1 MTRESGETERAD
13 AQRPSTARVLTQLI
27 HPVLRALP
35 VRALGVTAAVA
46 LLIAALPRLLAD
58 EPDPWSA
65 LVALRAAALTFALG
79 LAFVLDDPT
88 RDLTS
93 SVPTRRILRTTLRVA
108 LVAPFAAA
116 WWTAAVLLIPS
127 KIRPPVGDMTLE
139 AAAAAVLSLA
149 AAGAALRFTAEPEP
163 GQRVAAGFLVIAL
176 VSRVALP
183 NDWGMY
189 VSPTE
194 KPWGVGHDHWAMVL
208 VGAALVW
215 AACGP
220 EPLKRRRLIPIR
232 SAGSG
237 VSGV

>member
-1 MTRESGETERAD
+1 MTRESGESEQTGGF
-13 AQRPSTARVLTQLI
+13 QLPSTARVLAQLI
-27 HPVLRALP
+27 RPVLRALP
-35 VRALGVTAAVA
+35 VRALGATAAVA
-46 LLIAALPRLLAD
+46 LLIAALPRLLSD
-58 EPDPWSA
+58 EPDQWSA
-65 LVALRAAALTFALG
+65 LIALRAAALTFALG
-79 LAFVLDDPT
+79 LAFVLDDPA

-93 SVPTRRILRTTLRVA
+93 SVPTRRILRTALRVA

-116 WWTAAVLLIPS
+116 WWTAAVLLVPS

-149 AAGAALRFTAEPEP
+149 AAAAALRFTAEPEP

-176 VSRVALP
+176 VSPLALP

-208 VGAALVW
+208 VGAGLVW

-220 EPLKRRRLIPIR
+220 EPVRRRVLGR
-232 SAGSG
+232 RRAVTS
-237 VSGV
+237 

>member
-1 MTRESGETERAD
+1 MTRGSGEAEQAGV
-13 AQRPSTARVLTQLI
+13 QPPSTARVLAQLTR
-27 HPVLRALP
+27 PVLRALP
-35 VRALGVTAAVA
+35 VRALGATAAVA
-46 LLIAALPRLLAD
+46 LLIAALPRLLSD

-93 SVPTRRILRTTLRVA
+93 AVPTRRMLRTTLRVA

-149 AAGAALRFTAEPEP
+149 AAAASLRFTAEPEP
-163 GQRVAAGFLVIAL
+163 GQRVAAGFLVLAL
-176 VSRVALP
+176 VSPLALP
-183 NDWGMY
+183 NAWGMY
-189 VSPTE
+189 ASPTE

-208 VGAALVW
+208 VGAVVVW

-220 EPLKRRRLIPIR
+220 EPVRRRRLIPT
-232 SAGSG
+232 
-237 VSGV
+237 

>member
-1 MTRESGETERAD
+1 MTRGSGETEQAG
-13 AQRPSTARVLTQLI
+13 AQLPSTARVLAQLA

-35 VRALGVTAAVA
+35 VRALGATAAVA
-46 LLIAALPRLLAD
+46 LLIAALPRLLSD

-93 SVPTRRILRTTLRVA
+93 SVPTRRILRTTMRVA
-108 LVAPFAAA
+108 LVAPFAAL
-116 WWTAAVLLIPS
+116 WWTAAVLLVPS
-127 KIRPPVGDMTLE
+127 EVRPPVGDMTLE
-139 AAAAAVLSLA
+139 AAAAAALSLA
-149 AAGAALRFTAEPEP
+149 AAGAALRFSAEPEP
-163 GQRVAAGFLVIAL
+163 GQRVAAGFLVLAL
-176 VSRVALP
+176 VSPLALP

-194 KPWGVGHDHWAMVL
+194 KQWGVGHDHWAMVL
-208 VGAALVW
+208 VGAVVVW

-220 EPLKRRRLIPIR
+220 EPVKRRRLTPT
-232 SAGSG
+232 
-237 VSGV
+237 

>member
-1 MTRESGETERAD
+1 MTRGREKSEQTTT
-13 AQRPSTARVLTQLI
+13 QLPSTARVLAQLI
-27 HPVLRALP
+27 RPVLRALP
-35 VRALGVTAAVA
+35 VRALGATAAVA
-46 LLIAALPRLLAD
+46 LLIAALPRLLSD

-108 LVAPFAAA
+108 LVAPFAVA

-149 AAGAALRFTAEPEP
+149 AAATALRFTTEPEP
-163 GQRVAAGFLVIAL
+163 GQRVAAGFLVVAL
-176 VSRVALP
+176 VSPLALP

-189 VSPTE
+189 VSPPE
-194 KPWGVGHDHWAMVL
+194 KQWGVGHDHWAMLL
-208 VGAALVW
+208 VGAAAVW

-220 EPLKRRRLIPIR
+220 EPVRRRLLGR
-232 SAGSG
+232 RTRVTS
-237 VSGV
+237 

>member
-1 MTRESGETERAD
+1 
-13 AQRPSTARVLTQLI
+13 
-27 HPVLRALP
+27 
-35 VRALGVTAAVA
+35 
-46 LLIAALPRLLAD
+46 
-58 EPDPWSA
+58 
-65 LVALRAAALTFALG
+65 
-79 LAFVLDDPT
+79 
-88 RDLTS
+88 
-93 SVPTRRILRTTLRVA
+93 VA

-149 AAGAALRFTAEPEP
+149 AAAAALRFTAEPEP

-176 VSRVALP
+176 VSPLALP

-189 VSPTE
+189 VSPVE

-208 VGAALVW
+208 VGAVAVW

-220 EPLKRRRLIPIR
+220 EPVRRRRLIPT
-232 SAGSG
+232 
-237 VSGV
+237 

>member
-1 MTRESGETERAD
+1 MTRGKEKSEQATT
-13 AQRPSTARVLTQLI
+13 QLPSTARVLTQLI
-27 HPVLRALP
+27 RPVLRALP
-35 VRALGVTAAVA
+35 IRALGATGAVA
-46 LLIAALPRLLAD
+46 LLIAALPRLLSD

-108 LVAPFAAA
+108 LVAPFAVAC
-116 WWTAAVLLIPS
+116 WTAAVLLIPS

-149 AAGAALRFTAEPEP
+149 AAATALRFTAEPEP
-163 GQRVAAGFLVIAL
+163 GQRVAAGFLVVAL
-176 VSRVALP
+176 VSPLALP

-194 KPWGVGHDHWAMVL
+194 KQWGVGHDHWAMVL

-220 EPLKRRRLIPIR
+220 EPVRRRLLGMR
-232 SAGSG
+232 RAATS
-237 VSGV
+237 

>member
-1 MTRESGETERAD
+1 MTRGSGETEQAG
-13 AQRPSTARVLTQLI
+13 AQFPSTTRVLTQLI
-27 HPVLRALP
+27 RPVLRALP
-35 VRALGVTAAVA
+35 IRALGATGAVA
-46 LLIAALPRLLAD
+46 LLIAALPRLLSD

-108 LVAPFAAA
+108 LVAPFAVAC
-116 WWTAAVLLIPS
+116 WTAAVLLIPS

-149 AAGAALRFTAEPEP
+149 AAATALRFTTEPEP
-163 GQRVAAGFLVIAL
+163 GQRVAAGFLVVAL
-176 VSRVALP
+176 VSPLALP

-194 KPWGVGHDHWAMVL
+194 KQWGVGHDHWAMVL

-220 EPLKRRRLIPIR
+220 EPVRRRLLGR
-232 SAGSG
+232 RRAATS
-237 VSGV
+237 

>member
-1 MTRESGETERAD
+1 MTRGREKSEQTTT
-13 AQRPSTARVLTQLI
+13 QLPSTARVLAQLI
-27 HPVLRALP
+27 RPVLRALP
-35 VRALGVTAAVA
+35 VRALGATAAVA
-46 LLIAALPRLLAD
+46 LLIAALPRLLSD

-108 LVAPFAAA
+108 LVAPFAVA

-149 AAGAALRFTAEPEP
+149 AAATALRFTTEPEP
-163 GQRVAAGFLVIAL
+163 GQRVAAGFLVVAL
-176 VSRVALP
+176 VSPLALP

-189 VSPTE
+189 VSPPE
-194 KPWGVGHDHWAMVL
+194 KQWGVGHDHWAMLL
-208 VGAALVW
+208 VGAAAVW

-220 EPLKRRRLIPIR
+220 EPLRRRLLGR
-232 SAGSG
+232 RTRVTS
-237 VSGV
+237 

>member
-1 MTRESGETERAD
+1 MTRGSGETEQTD
-13 AQRPSTARVLTQLI
+13 VQLPSTTRVLAQLI
-27 HPVLRALP
+27 RPVLRALP
-35 VRALGVTAAVA
+35 VRALGATAAVA
-46 LLIAALPRLLAD
+46 LLIAALPRLLSD

-65 LVALRAAALTFALG
+65 LVALRAASLTFALG

-108 LVAPFAAA
+108 LVAPFAVA
-116 WWTAAVLLIPS
+116 WWTAALLLIPS

-149 AAGAALRFTAEPEP
+149 AAATALRFTAEPEP

-176 VSRVALP
+176 VSPLALP
-183 NDWGMY
+183 DSWGMY
-189 VSPTE
+189 VTPAE
-194 KPWGVGHDHWAMVL
+194 KQWGVGHDHWAMVL

-220 EPLKRRRLIPIR
+220 EPVRRRLFGR
-232 SAGSG
+232 RARVTS
-237 VSGV
+237 

>member
-1 MTRESGETERAD
+1 MTRERESGEAERTGV
-13 AQRPSTARVLTQLI
+13 QPPSTTRVLAQLI
-27 HPVLRALP
+27 RPVLRALP
-35 VRALGVTAAVA
+35 VRALAATAAVA
-46 LLIAALPRLLAD
+46 LLIAALPRLLSD

-65 LVALRAAALTFALG
+65 LIALRAAALTFALG
-79 LAFVLDDPT
+79 LAFVLDDPA

-108 LVAPFAAA
+108 LVAPFAVV

-127 KIRPPVGDMTLE
+127 KIRPPVGDVTLE

-149 AAGAALRFTAEPEP
+149 AAAAALRFTAEPEP

-176 VSRVALP
+176 VSPLALP

-194 KPWGVGHDHWAMVL
+194 KPWGWGMTTGRWCWW
-208 VGAALVW
+208 GRRW
-215 AACGP
+215 CG
-220 EPLKRRRLIPIR
+220 RRADRNR
-232 SAGSG
+232 CGG
-237 VSGV
+237 GC

>member
-1 MTRESGETERAD
+1 MTRGSGET
-13 AQRPSTARVLTQLI
+13 AQAGAQLPSTARVLTQLI
-27 HPVLRALP
+27 RPVLRALP
-35 VRALGVTAAVA
+35 IRALGATGAVA
-46 LLIAALPRLLAD
+46 LLIAALPRLLSD

-108 LVAPFAAA
+108 LVAPFAVAC
-116 WWTAAVLLIPS
+116 WTAAVLLIPS

-149 AAGAALRFTAEPEP
+149 AAATALRFTTEPEP
-163 GQRVAAGFLVIAL
+163 GQRVAAGFLVVAL
-176 VSRVALP
+176 VSPLALP

-194 KPWGVGHDHWAMVL
+194 KQWGVGHDHWAMVL

-220 EPLKRRRLIPIR
+220 EPVRRRLLGR
-232 SAGSG
+232 RRAATS
-237 VSGV
+237 